1 MTLIKT
7 SLLTA
12 VSTIIT
18 VIAGFIINKFIAL
31 YIGPS
36 GLASIGNFQNFIQ
49 IIKTLGGG
57 SISTGVVKYTAE
69 YSSNKDKLGKLLST
83 ALYFVL
89 FSTVLISIIIILFA
103 SQLNNLIFAE
113 AEYTSIFYILGLT
126 VGLFFL
132 NQFLLSILNGLKQ
145 IKTYVLV
152 NIITSI
158 VSLFLIVLLIYFYNL
173 YGALLA
179 LSINQSVIFF
189 ITIYFIYKNKMIDF
203 SLFTYNK
210 DKKSLRRLSGYFF
223 MTLASGISVPVS
235 HMVLRN
241 HIGETISMDAA
252 GYWEAMWRISTVYLL
267 LVTTTLSVYYIPKLS
282 ELKNANEL
290 RKEIFQ
296 GYIII
301 IPIVV
306 VAAILIYLLREPII
320 LILFTDAFSEMK
332 VLFFYMLLGD
342 IIKVAA
348 WLLANLMLAKAMTKI
363 FITTELLFKIPFL
376 FFTILFSNLYGLE
389 GVALGYFINYILYL
403 LMMIYIFRDLIFKER
418 FNY

>member
-12 VSTIIT
+12 ISTIIT

-36 GLASIGNFQNFIQ
+36 GLATIGNFQNFIQ

-57 SISTGVVKYTAE
+57 SISTGVIKYTAE
-69 YSSNKDKLGKLLST
+69 YSSNKDKLGKLLSS

-89 FSTVLISIIIILFA
+89 LSTILISILIILFS
-103 SQLNNLIFAE
+103 SQLNNLIFGE
-113 AEYTSIFYILGLT
+113 AQYISIFIVLGLT
-126 VGLFFL
+126 VGFFFL
-132 NQFLLSILNGLKQ
+132 NQFLLSVLNGLKQ
-145 IKTYVLV
+145 IKTYVII
-152 NIITSI
+152 NIIISI
-158 VSLFLIVLLIYFYNL
+158 VSLVLIVLLIYFYRL

-179 LSINQSVIFF
+179 LSINQSIVFI
-189 ITIYFIYKNKMIDF
+189 ITIYFIYKYKIIDF
-203 SLFTYNK
+203 SLFKYKK
-210 DKKSLRRLSGYFF
+210 DKKSFKRLSGYFF
-223 MTLASGISVPVS
+223 MALASGISVPLS
-235 HMVLRN
+235 HIILRN
-241 HIGETISMDAA
+241 YIGETISLDTA
-252 GYWEAMWRISTVYLL
+252 GYWEAMWRISSVYLL
-267 LVTTTLSVYYIPKLS
+267 LITTTLSIYYIPKLS
-282 ELKNANEL
+282 ELKDSNEL
-290 RKEIFQ
+290 RREIFT

-301 IPIVV
+301 IPVVIVT
-306 VAAILIYLLREPII
+306 AIIIYMLQDQII
-320 LILFTDAFSEMK
+320 LILFTESFSEMK

-363 FITTELLFKIPFL
+363 FIMTELFFKIPFL

-389 GVALGYFINYILYL
+389 GVALGYFVNYILYFIF
-403 LMMIYIFRDLIFKER
+403 MIYIFKDLIFKKR